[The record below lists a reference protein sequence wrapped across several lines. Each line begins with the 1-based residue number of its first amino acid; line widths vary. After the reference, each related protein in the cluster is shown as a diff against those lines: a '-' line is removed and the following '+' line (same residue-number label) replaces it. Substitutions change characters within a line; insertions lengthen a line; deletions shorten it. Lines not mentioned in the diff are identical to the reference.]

1 MAEDEVG
8 ASDKAGQ
15 ENEENLNPLLLF
27 ELLKHLC
34 VLEVEIVS
42 ENENPFDHNRFNCAN
57 VPVNKSLVELD

>member
-27 ELLKHLC
+27 ELLKHFC
-34 VLEVEIVS
+34 VLEVEVVS
-42 ENENPFDHNRFNCAN
+42 ENENLFGNNILNCAN
-57 VPVNKSLVELD
+57 IPVNKSLV